1 MTDDDVVLDLG
12 DGLTLAPRDE
22 STVGA
27 MHELT
32 MRNLDRLRRW
42 EHWAHD
48 EQTRQGMAGYTQ
60 FLAGEV
66 DAGRLLAFVI
76 RLDGRPVGAISLR
89 LDRYLGTAELG
100 FWIDH
105 EAEGRG
111 LVTRAAAAL
120 VERAKAEGM
129 SRIELRTGVGNDRSR
144 RVAERLGMRHEGT
157 LRSALPVGESRQ
169 DVAIYGLVLD

>member
-1 MTDDDVVLDLG
+1 MTGDVVLDLG

-22 STVGA
+22 STVEA

-32 MRNLDRLRRW
+32 MRNLDRLRAW
-42 EHWAHD
+42 EHWAHG
-48 EQTRQGMAGYTQ
+48 EQTRQGMAGYTR
-60 FLAGEV
+60 FLMDEV
-66 DAGRLLAFVI
+66 EAGRLLAFVMQ
-76 RLDGRPVGAISLR
+76 LDGRTVGAISLR

-105 EAEGRG
+105 EVEGRE

-120 VERAKAEGM
+120 IDRARAEGM
-129 SRIELRTGVGNDRSR
+129 SRVELRTGVANDRSR
-144 RVAERLGMRHEGT
+144 RVAERIGMHHEGT
-157 LRSALPVGESRQ
+157 LRSALPVGEARQ